1 MMKTIYKHCL
11 SLVRVIMVLF
21 LMFLYAGCEEE
32 DSSAVK
38 ENKNVI
44 GMTFDVTNWSYSS
57 PNYSVNL
64 FVPELTNENIN
75 TAGVMVYFSTLSS
88 PGNWVALPYTQYN
101 EPYNYVMGFNTSVGN
116 VQITWFYDYSLS
128 SGKNTNDYYSS
139 IIKYKVVIVSP
150 EAMRLHPTLNYLN
163 YNEVKKA
170 FDLVD

>member
-1 MMKTIYKHCL
+1 MKSINKHCL
-11 SLVRVIMVLF
+11 STVRVIMFLF
-21 LMFLYAGCEEE
+21 LIVLYAGCEEE

-57 PNYSVNL
+57 PNYFVNL
-64 FVPELTNENIN
+64 LVPELTNENIN
-75 TAGVMVYFSTLSS
+75 TAGVMVYFSTLSV

-101 EPYNYVMGFNTSVGN
+101 VPDNYVMGFNTSVGN
-116 VQITWFYDYSLS
+116 IQITWFYDSALS
-128 SGKNTNDYYSS
+128 AGENPNDYYSS
-139 IIKYKVVIVSP
+139 IIKYKVVVVSP

-170 FDLVD
+170 FDLED